1 MVNYRYRLSRLLI
14 PGGIPDPEIGEVE
27 LFLASDRE
35 GYVNNIDL
43 PPDPNC
49 LEFNCTPTQ
58 CVERIGIWS
67 NQALGPLD
75 TEGFF
80 IAGLPDD
87 DNKVTVINVGVAC
100 PLTGTPGRSNYA
112 LYPQKQGTLELTTP
126 LIPGLPYAEVVRVS
140 PTTGEFLLRYY
151 KIQGLPHAQLGI
163 ARSLADQTIDTEELA
178 WTIIGMVGASIR
190 PDANVIYRSS
200 EIDATVSEYVRRAC
214 TGLLELM
221 DPGSLPGRRGSIPRF
236 VYSLSSEADIYGP
249 EAEKL
254 QALTEIRVVENCSD
268 CIEVGPNN
276 KRVSREVRDRSCA
289 AVLLALCIAG
299 YGDKAASL
307 AEYLVSRIDSRGR
320 MITGWTDARPLSTS
334 LSLNNPTASGT
345 ITAAL
350 AILAYSRIDRSY
362 LPHAHRLIESA
373 RLYYYT
379 SSWGTD
385 AIDITLGALISRV
398 LVDYADTPSQTRAS
412 LTNVIGQAGTVS
424 STFLALQLE
433 LVGDASLN
441 NTYRTLLDDDPTL
454 ECGLSLARE
463 LSSTSFLGVLDELG
477 PLYRNYLYRI
487 DKTMSRVRVALPTD
501 FGLFSK
507 TAIRSGNLG
516 HILGALVP
524 SISAAYNKPLVVP
537 TAPTKVPVTI
547 SGILDWLTGLGYQE
561 VYVTEAWREA
571 LHVVGNLPAYGSTTL
586 GAGLLGMPRPSA
598 CVGVLGRWEERINP
612 APGGVLVIREGNIL
626 GTGIIDDTPAVGT
639 LVPDDEECDICYW
652 FGICEA
658 PEPWSCLA
666 GRFDFCGYELS
677 LIYCAGVLPNRPIK
691 IIEVSQFAIYCPGVL
706 PNRPI
711 KIIEVNQSV
720 IYCAGVLPNRPI
732 KIIEVNQSVIYC
744 PGVLPNRPIKIIEV
758 SQSAIYCPGVLPSRP
773 TEIIEVI
780 EIIPNAALSIDG
792 FGSTTNSGSIQTDI
806 PAGSTILKAYLYAAS
821 VWDLE
826 QVYGV
831 TFNGNTLPRESSII
845 LGPDKNQAITLRW
858 DVTSIIASAFTG
870 GLQNFSIV
878 ENGPASPNLTNDGA
892 ALVVAYSNPS
902 TQGFTSVILDG
913 ELATTGD
920 TVQFNF
926 ASPYVSGDFLVSLAA
941 SFSRQPAAG
950 QPQTTII
957 NVTTNSTN
965 NRLLTSSAGGADDR
979 TTGENS
985 ANGNL
990 ITVGGIGNNPANVNP
1005 NAQPTGTNP
1014 DDEYYNLALG
1024 NIASATPFIQ
1034 PGDTFLRLTTVNP
1047 SDDDNIFGLFIT
1059 SGFGISGAN
1068 VIPVP

>member
-27 LFLASDRE
+27 LFLASDRQ
-35 GYVNNIDL
+35 GYVNNIAL

-49 LEFNCTPTQ
+49 LEINCTPTQ

-67 NQALGPLD
+67 NQALGPLG

-80 IAGLPDD
+80 PAGKPFFIAGKV
-87 DNKVTVINVGVAC
+87 DNENRVTVINVGVVC

-140 PTTGEFLLRYY
+140 PTAGEFLLRYY
-151 KIQGLPHAQLGI
+151 KTQGLPHAQLGI
-163 ARSLADQTIDTEELA
+163 ARSLANQTVDTEELA
-178 WTIIGMVGASIR
+178 WAIIGMVGASIR

-299 YGDKAASL
+299 YGDKVTPL

-334 LSLNNPTASGT
+334 LSLDSPTASGT

-350 AILAYSRIDRSY
+350 AILAYSRVDRSY

-398 LVDYADTPSQTRAS
+398 LVNYADTPSQVQAS
-412 LTNVIGQAGTVS
+412 LTNIIGQAGTVS
-424 STFLALQLE
+424 PTFLALQLE
-433 LVGDASLN
+433 LVGDVNLN
-441 NTYRTLLDDDPTL
+441 TTYRAILDNDPTL

-487 DKTMSRVRVALPTD
+487 DKTMSRVRGALPTD

-516 HILGALVP
+516 RILEAIVP

-547 SGILDWLTGLGYQE
+547 SGILNWLMGLGYQE

-571 LHVVGNLPAYGSTTL
+571 LHVVGNLPTYGNTTL
-586 GAGLLGMPRPSA
+586 GTGLLGMPRPSA
-598 CVGVLGRWEERINP
+598 RVGVLGRWEERINP

-626 GTGIIDDTPAVGT
+626 GTGTIDDIPAAGA
-639 LVPDDEECDICYW
+639 LVPDDEECNICYW
-652 FGICEA
+652 FGICET
-658 PEPWSCLA
+658 PESYGCLA
-666 GRFDFCGYELS
+666 GQFDFCPFEL
-677 LIYCAGVLPNRPIK
+677 L
-691 IIEVSQFAIYCPGVL
+691 FIYCPGVL
-706 PNRPI
+706 PDRPA
-711 KIIEVNQSV
+711 KIIEVN
-720 IYCAGVLPNRPI
+720 
-732 KIIEVNQSVIYC
+732 
-744 PGVLPNRPIKIIEV
+744 
-758 SQSAIYCPGVLPSRP
+758 QSAIYCPGVLPDRP
-773 TEIIEVI
+773 AKIIEVNQSAVYCPGQEPKKI
-780 EIIPNAALSIDG
+780 RYRYPNENWQEIAGESYSTNLLPISGGGYPATWEVKPGDLDVDLSI
-792 FGSTTNSGSIQTDI
+792 STYQSFDCLGNPTIRNAIYTNPYPTVITGTIESVEFLTPLYGCGNGLYGTPSEVSI
-806 PAGSTILKAYLYAAS
+806 K
-821 VWDLE
+821 
-826 QVYGV
+826 
-831 TFNGNTLPRESSII
+831 II
-845 LGPDKNQAITLRW
+845 YKDTNNNITTAIIN
-858 DVTSIIASAFTG
+858 DFT
-870 GLQNFSIV
+870 
-878 ENGPASPNLTNDGA
+878 ATPNLAQMG
-892 ALVVAYSNPS
+892 
-902 TQGFTSVILDG
+902 
-913 ELATTGD
+913 
-920 TVQFNF
+920 
-926 ASPYVSGDFLVSLAA
+926 
-941 SFSRQPAAG
+941 
-950 QPQTTII
+950 II
-957 NVTTNSTN
+957 SWH
-965 NRLLTSSAGGADDR
+965 ADDR
-979 TTGENS
+979 DFTIKFTDV
-985 ANGNL
+985 
-990 ITVGGIGNNPANVNP
+990 TR
-1005 NAQPTGTNP
+1005 P
-1014 DDEYYNLALG
+1014 DDPLKYRCQFTVFDAL
-1024 NIASATPFIQ
+1024 N
-1034 PGDTFLRLTTVNP
+1034 
-1047 SDDDNIFGLFIT
+1047 
-1059 SGFGISGAN
+1059 N
-1068 VIPVP
+1068 VILSITNDDCPEVVVVRGIAPL

>member
-49 LEFNCTPTQ
+49 LEINCTPTQ

-67 NQALGPLD
+67 NQALGPLG

-80 IAGLPDD
+80 PAGKPFFIAGKVDD
-87 DNKVTVINVGVAC
+87 ENRVTVINVGVVC

-140 PTTGEFLLRYY
+140 PTAGEFLLRYY
-151 KIQGLPHAQLGI
+151 KTQGLPHAQLGI
-163 ARSLADQTIDTEELA
+163 ARSLANQTVDTEELA
-178 WTIIGMVGASIR
+178 WAIIGMVGASIR

-299 YGDKAASL
+299 YGEEVTPL

-334 LSLNNPTASGT
+334 LSLDSPTASGT

-350 AILAYSRIDRSY
+350 AILAYSRVDRSY

-398 LVDYADTPSQTRAS
+398 LVDYADTPSQVQAS
-412 LTNVIGQAGTVS
+412 LSNVVGQAVS
-424 STFLALQLE
+424 PTFLALQLE
-433 LVGDASLN
+433 LVGDVSLN
-441 NTYRTLLDDDPTL
+441 TTYRSILDNDPTL

-477 PLYRNYLYRI
+477 PVYRNYLYRI
-487 DKTMSRVRVALPTD
+487 DKTMSRVRGALPTD

-516 HILGALVP
+516 RILEALVP

-537 TAPTKVPVTI
+537 PAPTRVPATI
-547 SGILDWLTGLGYQE
+547 SGILNWLTRLGYQE

-571 LHVVGNLPAYGSTTL
+571 LHVVGSLPTYGNTTL
-586 GAGLLGMPRPSA
+586 GTGLLGMPRPSA
-598 CVGVLGRWEERINP
+598 RVGVLGRWEERINP

-626 GTGIIDDTPAVGT
+626 GTGTIDDIPAAGA
-639 LVPDDEECDICYW
+639 LVSDDEECNICYW

-658 PEPWSCLA
+658 PELYGCLA
-666 GRFDFCGYELS
+666 GQFDFCPFEL
-677 LIYCAGVLPNRPIK
+677 L
-691 IIEVSQFAIYCPGVL
+691 FIYCPGVL
-706 PNRPI
+706 PDRPI
-711 KIIEVNQSV
+711 KIIEVNQSAV
-720 IYCAGVLPNRPI
+720 
-732 KIIEVNQSVIYC
+732 YC
-744 PGVLPNRPIKIIEV
+744 PGQEPKKIRYRYPNENWQEIAGESYSLIEEFETPNLPITDMRL
-758 SQSAIYCPGVLPSRP
+758 Y
-773 TEIIEVI
+773 EVI
-780 EIIPNAALSIDG
+780 NPIATYRRTNPTTGFVREDAQYILNTPPLLVRGPLNSISVTGDHGGNTQINLFVQREPGDQLDLYINLDTAEPLDFFPHKPAGNTHTFKSFTYGLAYIEENPDNPPPIEECTFKVFNISSQEILSITRDDCPEVVVVRG
-792 FGSTTNSGSIQTDI
+792 
-806 PAGSTILKAYLYAAS
+806 
-821 VWDLE
+821 
-826 QVYGV
+826 
-831 TFNGNTLPRESSII
+831 
-845 LGPDKNQAITLRW
+845 
-858 DVTSIIASAFTG
+858 IAP
-870 GLQNFSIV
+870 L
-878 ENGPASPNLTNDGA
+878 
-892 ALVVAYSNPS
+892 
-902 TQGFTSVILDG
+902 
-913 ELATTGD
+913 
-920 TVQFNF
+920 
-926 ASPYVSGDFLVSLAA
+926 
-941 SFSRQPAAG
+941 
-950 QPQTTII
+950 
-957 NVTTNSTN
+957 
-965 NRLLTSSAGGADDR
+965 
-979 TTGENS
+979 
-985 ANGNL
+985 
-990 ITVGGIGNNPANVNP
+990 
-1005 NAQPTGTNP
+1005 
-1014 DDEYYNLALG
+1014 
-1024 NIASATPFIQ
+1024 
-1034 PGDTFLRLTTVNP
+1034 
-1047 SDDDNIFGLFIT
+1047 
-1059 SGFGISGAN
+1059 
-1068 VIPVP
+1068 

>member
-1 MVNYRYRLSRLLI
+1 LVNYRYRLSRLLI

-49 LEFNCTPTQ
+49 LEINCTPTL

-67 NQALGPLD
+67 NQALGPLG

-80 IAGLPDD
+80 PAGKPFFIAGKVDD
-87 DNKVTVINVGVAC
+87 ENRVTVINVGVVC

-140 PTTGEFLLRYY
+140 PTAGEFLLRYY
-151 KIQGLPHAQLGI
+151 KTQGLPHAQLGI
-163 ARSLADQTIDTEELA
+163 ARSLANQTVDTEELA
-178 WTIIGMVGASIR
+178 WAIIGMVGASIR

-200 EIDATVSEYVRRAC
+200 EIDATVSEYIRRAC

-299 YGDKAASL
+299 YGDKVTPL

-334 LSLNNPTASGT
+334 LNLDSPTASGT

-350 AILAYSRIDRSY
+350 AILAYSRVDRSY

-398 LVDYADTPSQTRAS
+398 LVNYADTPSQVQAS
-412 LTNVIGQAGTVS
+412 LSNVIGQAVS
-424 STFLALQLE
+424 PTFLALQLE
-433 LVGDASLN
+433 LVGDVNLN
-441 NTYRTLLDDDPTL
+441 TTYRAILDNDPTL

-487 DKTMSRVRVALPTD
+487 DKTMSRVRGALPTD

-516 HILGALVP
+516 RILEAIVP

-547 SGILDWLTGLGYQE
+547 SGILNWLTRLGYQE

-571 LHVVGNLPAYGSTTL
+571 LHVVGSLPTYGNTTL
-586 GAGLLGMPRPSA
+586 GTGLLGMPRPSA
-598 CVGVLGRWEERINP
+598 RVGVLGRWEERINP

-626 GTGIIDDTPAVGT
+626 GTGTIDDIPAAGA
-639 LVPDDEECDICYW
+639 LVSDDEECNICYW

-658 PEPWSCLA
+658 PEPYGCLA
-666 GRFDFCGYELS
+666 GQFDFCPFEFL
-677 LIYCAGVLPNRPIK
+677 
-691 IIEVSQFAIYCPGVL
+691 FIYCPGIL
-706 PNRPI
+706 PDRPA
-711 KIIEVNQSV
+711 KIIEVNQSAV
-720 IYCAGVLPNRPI
+720 YCPGILPDRPA
-732 KIIEVNQSVIYC
+732 KIIEVNQSAVYC
-744 PGVLPNRPIKIIEV
+744 PGQEPKKIRYRYPNENWQEIAGESYSTNLLPISGGGYPATWEV
-758 SQSAIYCPGVLPSRP
+758 KPGDLDVDLSISTYQSFDCLGNPTIRNAIYTNPYPTVITGTIESVEFLTPLYGCGNGFYGTPSQVF
-773 TEIIEVI
+773 IKVI
-780 EIIPNAALSIDG
+780 YKDYNSNILIRQIDDFTAIPNLAQMG
-792 FGSTTNSGSIQTDI
+792 
-806 PAGSTILKAYLYAAS
+806 
-821 VWDLE
+821 
-826 QVYGV
+826 
-831 TFNGNTLPRESSII
+831 II
-845 LGPDKNQAITLRW
+845 SW
-858 DVTSIIASAFTG
+858 H
-870 GLQNFSIV
+870 
-878 ENGPASPNLTNDGA
+878 
-892 ALVVAYSNPS
+892 
-902 TQGFTSVILDG
+902 
-913 ELATTGD
+913 
-920 TVQFNF
+920 
-926 ASPYVSGDFLVSLAA
+926 
-941 SFSRQPAAG
+941 
-950 QPQTTII
+950 
-957 NVTTNSTN
+957 
-965 NRLLTSSAGGADDR
+965 ADDR
-979 TTGENS
+979 DFTIKFTDV
-985 ANGNL
+985 
-990 ITVGGIGNNPANVNP
+990 TR
-1005 NAQPTGTNP
+1005 P
-1014 DDEYYNLALG
+1014 DDPLKYRCQFTVFDAL
-1024 NIASATPFIQ
+1024 N
-1034 PGDTFLRLTTVNP
+1034 
-1047 SDDDNIFGLFIT
+1047 
-1059 SGFGISGAN
+1059 N
-1068 VIPVP
+1068 VILSITRDDCPEVVVVRGIAPL

>member
-49 LEFNCTPTQ
+49 LEINCTPTQ

-67 NQALGPLD
+67 NQALGPLG

-80 IAGLPDD
+80 PAGKPFFIAGEPDD
-87 DNKVTVINVGVAC
+87 ESRITVINVGVVC

-140 PTTGEFLLRYY
+140 PTAGEFLLRYY
-151 KIQGLPHAQLGI
+151 KTQGLPHAQLGI
-163 ARSLADQTIDTEELA
+163 ARSLANQTVDTEELA
-178 WTIIGMVGASIR
+178 WTVIGMVGASIR

-236 VYSLSSEADIYGP
+236 VYSLNSEADIYGP

-299 YGDKAASL
+299 YGEEVTPL

-334 LSLNNPTASGT
+334 HSLDSPTASGT

-350 AILAYSRIDRSY
+350 AILAYSRVDRSY

-398 LVDYADTPSQTRAS
+398 LVDYADTPGQARAG

-424 STFLALQLE
+424 PTFLALQLE
-433 LVGDASLN
+433 LVGDVSLN
-441 NTYRTLLDDDPTL
+441 TTYRAILDNDPTL

-463 LSSTSFLGVLDELG
+463 LSSTSFLRVLDELG
-477 PLYRNYLYRI
+477 PVYRNYLYRI
-487 DKTMSRVRVALPTD
+487 DKTMSRVRGALPTD

-516 HILGALVP
+516 RILEALVP

-537 TAPTKVPVTI
+537 TAPTKIPATI
-547 SGILDWLTGLGYQE
+547 SGILNWLTGLGYQE

-571 LHVVGNLPAYGSTTL
+571 LHVVSNLPTYGNTTL
-586 GAGLLGMPRPSA
+586 GTGLLGMPRPSA
-598 CVGVLGRWEERINP
+598 RVGVLGRWEERINP
-612 APGGVLVIREGNIL
+612 APGGVLVIREGNLL
-626 GTGIIDDTPAVGT
+626 GTGIIDDTPAVGA
-639 LVPDDEECDICYW
+639 LVPDDEECNICYW

-658 PEPWSCLA
+658 PEPYSCLA
-666 GRFDFCGYELS
+666 GQFDFCEFEL
-677 LIYCAGVLPNRPIK
+677 LL
-691 IIEVSQFAIYCPGVL
+691 IYCPGVL

-711 KIIEVNQSV
+711 KIIEVNQSAV
-720 IYCAGVLPNRPI
+720 
-732 KIIEVNQSVIYC
+732 YC
-744 PGVLPNRPIKIIEV
+744 PGILTDRPILV
-758 SQSAIYCPGVLPSRP
+758 YCPLSDSQLTILRP
-773 TEIIEVI
+773 VDTVDGTFTYCAFSTTE
-780 EIIPNAALSIDG
+780 LSTFRPVDTVDG
-792 FGSTTNSGSIQTDI
+792 TFTYCTFDLTNSG
-806 PAGSTILKAYLYAAS
+806 
-821 VWDLE
+821 
-826 QVYGV
+826 
-831 TFNGNTLPRESSII
+831 F
-845 LGPDKNQAITLRW
+845 
-858 DVTSIIASAFTG
+858 
-870 GLQNFSIV
+870 
-878 ENGPASPNLTNDGA
+878 
-892 ALVVAYSNPS
+892 
-902 TQGFTSVILDG
+902 
-913 ELATTGD
+913 
-920 TVQFNF
+920 
-926 ASPYVSGDFLVSLAA
+926 
-941 SFSRQPAAG
+941 
-950 QPQTTII
+950 
-957 NVTTNSTN
+957 
-965 NRLLTSSAGGADDR
+965 DR
-979 TTGENS
+979 T
-985 ANGNL
+985 
-990 ITVGGIGNNPANVNP
+990 P
-1005 NAQPTGTNP
+1005 
-1014 DDEYYNLALG
+1014 
-1024 NIASATPFIQ
+1024 
-1034 PGDTFLRLTTVNP
+1034 
-1047 SDDDNIFGLFIT
+1047 
-1059 SGFGISGAN
+1059 
-1068 VIPVP
+1068 

>member
-49 LEFNCTPTQ
+49 LEINCTPTQ

-67 NQALGPLD
+67 NQALGPLG

-80 IAGLPDD
+80 PAGKPFFIAGKVDD
-87 DNKVTVINVGVAC
+87 ENRVTVINVGVVC

-140 PTTGEFLLRYY
+140 PTAGEFLLRYY
-151 KIQGLPHAQLGI
+151 KTQGLPHAQLGI
-163 ARSLADQTIDTEELA
+163 ARSLANQTVDTEELA
-178 WTIIGMVGASIR
+178 WAIIGMVGASIR

-299 YGDKAASL
+299 YGDKVTPL

-334 LSLNNPTASGT
+334 LSLDSPTASGT

-350 AILAYSRIDRSY
+350 AILAYSRVDRSY

-398 LVDYADTPSQTRAS
+398 LVNYADTPSQARAS

-424 STFLALQLE
+424 PTFLALQLE
-433 LVGDASLN
+433 LVGDVNLN
-441 NTYRTLLDDDPTL
+441 TTYRAILDNDPTL

-463 LSSTSFLGVLDELG
+463 LSSTSFLRVLDELG
-477 PLYRNYLYRI
+477 PVYRNYLYRI
-487 DKTMSRVRVALPTD
+487 DKTMSRVRGALPTD
-501 FGLFSK
+501 FGLFNK

-516 HILGALVP
+516 RILEALVP
-524 SISAAYNKPLVVP
+524 SISAAYNKPLVVS

-547 SGILDWLTGLGYQE
+547 SGILNWLTGLGYQE

-571 LHVVGNLPAYGSTTL
+571 LHVVGNLPTYGNTTL
-586 GAGLLGMPRPSA
+586 GTGLLGMPRPSA
-598 CVGVLGRWEERINP
+598 RVGVLGRWEERINP

-626 GTGIIDDTPAVGT
+626 GTGTIDDTPAAGA
-639 LVPDDEECDICYW
+639 LVSDDEECNICYW

-658 PEPWSCLA
+658 PEPYGCLA
-666 GRFDFCGYELS
+666 GQFDFCPFEL
-677 LIYCAGVLPNRPIK
+677 L
-691 IIEVSQFAIYCPGVL
+691 FIYCPGVL
-706 PNRPI
+706 PDRPA
-711 KIIEVNQSV
+711 KIIEVNQSAV
-720 IYCAGVLPNRPI
+720 YCPGVLPDRPA
-732 KIIEVNQSVIYC
+732 KIIEVNQSAVYC
-744 PGVLPNRPIKIIEV
+744 PGQEPKKIRYRYPNENWQEIFTCNRK
-758 SQSAIYCPGVLPSRP
+758 SAR
-773 TEIIEVI
+773 
-780 EIIPNAALSIDG
+780 
-792 FGSTTNSGSIQTDI
+792 
-806 PAGSTILKAYLYAAS
+806 
-821 VWDLE
+821 
-826 QVYGV
+826 
-831 TFNGNTLPRESSII
+831 
-845 LGPDKNQAITLRW
+845 
-858 DVTSIIASAFTG
+858 
-870 GLQNFSIV
+870 
-878 ENGPASPNLTNDGA
+878 
-892 ALVVAYSNPS
+892 
-902 TQGFTSVILDG
+902 
-913 ELATTGD
+913 
-920 TVQFNF
+920 
-926 ASPYVSGDFLVSLAA
+926 
-941 SFSRQPAAG
+941 
-950 QPQTTII
+950 
-957 NVTTNSTN
+957 
-965 NRLLTSSAGGADDR
+965 
-979 TTGENS
+979 
-985 ANGNL
+985 
-990 ITVGGIGNNPANVNP
+990 
-1005 NAQPTGTNP
+1005 
-1014 DDEYYNLALG
+1014 
-1024 NIASATPFIQ
+1024 
-1034 PGDTFLRLTTVNP
+1034 
-1047 SDDDNIFGLFIT
+1047 
-1059 SGFGISGAN
+1059 
-1068 VIPVP
+1068 

>member
-1 MVNYRYRLSRLLI
+1 LVNYRYRLSRLLI

-49 LEFNCTPTQ
+49 LEINCTPTQ

-67 NQALGPLD
+67 NQALGPLG

-80 IAGLPDD
+80 IAGKPDD
-87 DNKVTVINVGVAC
+87 ENRVTVINVGVVC

-140 PTTGEFLLRYY
+140 PTVGEFLLRYY
-151 KIQGLPHAQLGI
+151 KTQGLPHAQLGI
-163 ARSLADQTIDTEELA
+163 ARSLANQMVDTEELA

-190 PDANVIYRSS
+190 PDANVIYRGS

-299 YGDKAASL
+299 YGDKATPL

-334 LSLNNPTASGT
+334 LSLDSPTASGT

-350 AILAYSRIDRSY
+350 AILAYSRVDRSY

-398 LVDYADTPSQTRAS
+398 LVDYADTPGQARAG
-412 LTNVIGQAGTVS
+412 LTNVIGQAGIVS
-424 STFLALQLE
+424 PTFLALQLE
-433 LVGDASLN
+433 LVGDVNLN
-441 NTYRTLLDDDPTL
+441 TTYRAILDNDPTL

-477 PLYRNYLYRI
+477 PVYRNYLYRI
-487 DKTMSRVRVALPTD
+487 DKTMSRVRGALPTD

-516 HILGALVP
+516 RILEALVP

-537 TAPTKVPVTI
+537 TAPTKVPPTI
-547 SGILDWLTGLGYQE
+547 SGILNWLTGLGYQE

-571 LHVVGNLPAYGSTTL
+571 LHVVGNLSTYGNTTL
-586 GAGLLGMPRPSA
+586 GTGLLGMPRPSA
-598 CVGVLGRWEERINP
+598 HVGVLGRWEERINP

-626 GTGIIDDTPAVGT
+626 GTGIIDDTPAVGA
-639 LVPDDEECDICYW
+639 LVPDDEECNICYW

-658 PEPWSCLA
+658 PEPYDCLA
-666 GRFDFCGYELS
+666 GQFDFCEFEPLS
-677 LIYCAGVLPNRPIK
+677 
-691 IIEVSQFAIYCPGVL
+691 IYCPAVL

-720 IYCAGVLPNRPI
+720 V
-732 KIIEVNQSVIYC
+732 YC
-744 PGVLPNRPIKIIEV
+744 PGILPDRSILVYCSLSNSQLTSLRPVDIGDTDLIDNLPPITTTVTGGDV
-758 SQSAIYCPGVLPSRP
+758 SFDRWVRSSFTTGSHSYGYTLNSVTLWFAQLLPVTSTDNLFVRLHEDADGILGDLITSFTNPVSITTTAANNIFTLTTPQTLCANTVYWLVAGVS
-773 TEIIEVI
+773 
-780 EIIPNAALSIDG
+780 
-792 FGSTTNSGSIQTDI
+792 SGS
-806 PAGSTILKAYLYAAS
+806 GLY
-821 VWDLE
+821 
-826 QVYGV
+826 
-831 TFNGNTLPRESSII
+831 
-845 LGPDKNQAITLRW
+845 RW
-858 DVTSIIASAFTG
+858 A
-870 GLQNFSIV
+870 
-878 ENGPASPNLTNDGA
+878 LT
-892 ALVVAYSNPS
+892 
-902 TQGFTSVILDG
+902 
-913 ELATTGD
+913 
-920 TVQFNF
+920 
-926 ASPYVSGDFLVSLAA
+926 
-941 SFSRQPAAG
+941 
-950 QPQTTII
+950 
-957 NVTTNSTN
+957 
-965 NRLLTSSAGGADDR
+965 
-979 TTGENS
+979 NS
-985 ANGNL
+985 ANE
-990 ITVGGIGNNPANVNP
+990 
-1005 NAQPTGTNP
+1005 TGEP
-1014 DDEYYNLALG
+1014 G
-1024 NIASATPFIQ
+1024 WSI
-1034 PGDTFLRLTTVNP
+1034 GDTDPYYALFSGNQGL
-1047 SDDDNIFGLFIT
+1047 SWNIFGFST
-1059 SGFGISGAN
+1059 FQFKVTGA
-1068 VIPVP
+1068 

>member
-1 MVNYRYRLSRLLI
+1 LVNYRYRLSRLLI

-49 LEFNCTPTQ
+49 LEINCTSTQ

-67 NQALGPLD
+67 NQALGPLG

-80 IAGLPDD
+80 PAGKPFFIAGEPDD
-87 DNKVTVINVGVAC
+87 ESKITVINVGVVC

-140 PTTGEFLLRYY
+140 PTAGEFLLRYY
-151 KIQGLPHAQLGI
+151 KTQGLPHAQLGI
-163 ARSLADQTIDTEELA
+163 ARSLANQTIDTEELA

-200 EIDATVSEYVRRAC
+200 EIDTTVSEYIRRAC
-214 TGLLELM
+214 TGLLKLM

-254 QALTEIRVVENCSD
+254 QALTEIHVVENCSD

-299 YGDKAASL
+299 YGEEVTPL

-334 LSLNNPTASGT
+334 HSLDSPTASGT

-350 AILAYSRIDRSY
+350 AILAYSRVDRSY

-398 LVDYADTPSQTRAS
+398 LVDYADTPSQVQAS
-412 LTNVIGQAGTVS
+412 LSNVVGQAGTVS
-424 STFLALQLE
+424 PTFLALQLE
-433 LVGDASLN
+433 LVGDVSLN
-441 NTYRTLLDDDPTL
+441 TTYRSILDNDPTL

-487 DKTMSRVRVALPTD
+487 DKTMSRVRGALPTD
-501 FGLFSK
+501 FGLFNK

-516 HILGALVP
+516 RILEALVP

-537 TAPTKVPVTI
+537 PAPTRVPATI
-547 SGILDWLTGLGYQE
+547 SGILNWLMGLGYQE

-571 LHVVGNLPAYGSTTL
+571 LHVVGSLPTYGNTTL
-586 GAGLLGMPRPSA
+586 GTGLLGMPRPSA
-598 CVGVLGRWEERINP
+598 RVGVLGRWEERINP

-626 GTGIIDDTPAVGT
+626 GTGTIDDIPAAGA
-639 LVPDDEECDICYW
+639 LVSDDEECNICYW

-658 PEPWSCLA
+658 PEPYGCLA
-666 GRFDFCGYELS
+666 GQFDFCPFEL
-677 LIYCAGVLPNRPIK
+677 L
-691 IIEVSQFAIYCPGVL
+691 FIYCPGVL
-706 PNRPI
+706 PDRPA
-711 KIIEVNQSV
+711 KIIEVNQSAV
-720 IYCAGVLPNRPI
+720 
-732 KIIEVNQSVIYC
+732 YC
-744 PGVLPNRPIKIIEV
+744 PGQEPKKIRYRYPNENWQEIAGESYSTNLLPISGGGYIANWMIKASDVIVDFELSLFPGFDCTGVPTPRIFSYGSSSTTGIPEPCIILAVEWSQPLDTSCGNTRRYNLMPQFPWGINIIYKNANNEIKTYGPITFDELLNPPPPPASDISSKVLSREIKKFKFTDIARPDDPLKYRCQFTV
-758 SQSAIYCPGVLPSRP
+758 FDALNN
-773 TEIIEVI
+773 VI
-780 EIIPNAALSIDG
+780 LSITRDDCPEVVVVRG
-792 FGSTTNSGSIQTDI
+792 
-806 PAGSTILKAYLYAAS
+806 
-821 VWDLE
+821 
-826 QVYGV
+826 
-831 TFNGNTLPRESSII
+831 
-845 LGPDKNQAITLRW
+845 
-858 DVTSIIASAFTG
+858 IAP
-870 GLQNFSIV
+870 L
-878 ENGPASPNLTNDGA
+878 
-892 ALVVAYSNPS
+892 
-902 TQGFTSVILDG
+902 
-913 ELATTGD
+913 
-920 TVQFNF
+920 
-926 ASPYVSGDFLVSLAA
+926 
-941 SFSRQPAAG
+941 
-950 QPQTTII
+950 
-957 NVTTNSTN
+957 
-965 NRLLTSSAGGADDR
+965 
-979 TTGENS
+979 
-985 ANGNL
+985 
-990 ITVGGIGNNPANVNP
+990 
-1005 NAQPTGTNP
+1005 
-1014 DDEYYNLALG
+1014 
-1024 NIASATPFIQ
+1024 
-1034 PGDTFLRLTTVNP
+1034 
-1047 SDDDNIFGLFIT
+1047 
-1059 SGFGISGAN
+1059 
-1068 VIPVP
+1068 

>member
-1 MVNYRYRLSRLLI
+1 MVNHRYRLSRLLI

-35 GYVNNIDL
+35 GYVSNIDL

-49 LEFNCTPTQ
+49 LEINCTPTQ

-67 NQALGPLD
+67 NQALGPLG

-80 IAGLPDD
+80 IAGNPDD
-87 DNKVTVINVGVAC
+87 ENRVTVINVGVVC

-140 PTTGEFLLRYY
+140 PTAGEFLLRYY
-151 KIQGLPHAQLGI
+151 KTRGLPHAQLDI
-163 ARSLADQTIDTEELA
+163 ARSLANQTVDTEELA

-190 PDANVIYRSS
+190 PDANVIYRGS

-221 DPGSLPGRRGSIPRF
+221 DPGSLPGRRGSTPRF

-289 AVLLALCIAG
+289 AILLALCIAG
-299 YGDKAASL
+299 YGDKVTPL

-334 LSLNNPTASGT
+334 HSLDSPTASGT

-350 AILAYSRIDRSY
+350 AILAYSRVDRSY

-398 LVDYADTPSQTRAS
+398 LVDYADTPGQARAG

-424 STFLALQLE
+424 PTFLALQLE
-433 LVGDASLN
+433 LVGDVNLN
-441 NTYRTLLDDDPTL
+441 TTYRAILDNDPTL

-477 PLYRNYLYRI
+477 PVYRNYLYRI
-487 DKTMSRVRVALPTD
+487 DKTMSRVRGALPTD

-516 HILGALVP
+516 RILEALVP
-524 SISAAYNKPLVVP
+524 SISAAYNKLLVVP
-537 TAPTKVPVTI
+537 TAPTKVPATI
-547 SGILDWLTGLGYQE
+547 SGILNWLTGLGYQE
-561 VYVTEAWREA
+561 VYVTETWREA
-571 LHVVGNLPAYGSTTL
+571 LHVVGNLPTYGNTIL
-586 GAGLLGMPRPSA
+586 GTGLLGMSRPSA
-598 CVGVLGRWEERINP
+598 RVGVLGRWEERINP

-626 GTGIIDDTPAVGT
+626 GTGIIDDTPTVGA
-639 LVPDDEECDICYW
+639 LVPDDEECNICYW

-658 PEPWSCLA
+658 PEPYSCLA
-666 GRFDFCGYELS
+666 GQFDFCEFEL
-677 LIYCAGVLPNRPIK
+677 LL
-691 IIEVSQFAIYCPGVL
+691 IYCPGVL

-711 KIIEVNQSV
+711 KIIEVNQSAV
-720 IYCAGVLPNRPI
+720 
-732 KIIEVNQSVIYC
+732 YC
-744 PGVLPNRPIKIIEV
+744 PGILTDRPILV
-758 SQSAIYCPGVLPSRP
+758 YCPLSDSQLTILRP
-773 TEIIEVI
+773 VDTVDGTFTYCAFSTTE
-780 EIIPNAALSIDG
+780 LSTFRPVDTVDG
-792 FGSTTNSGSIQTDI
+792 TFTYCTFDLTNSG
-806 PAGSTILKAYLYAAS
+806 
-821 VWDLE
+821 
-826 QVYGV
+826 
-831 TFNGNTLPRESSII
+831 F
-845 LGPDKNQAITLRW
+845 
-858 DVTSIIASAFTG
+858 
-870 GLQNFSIV
+870 
-878 ENGPASPNLTNDGA
+878 
-892 ALVVAYSNPS
+892 
-902 TQGFTSVILDG
+902 
-913 ELATTGD
+913 
-920 TVQFNF
+920 
-926 ASPYVSGDFLVSLAA
+926 
-941 SFSRQPAAG
+941 
-950 QPQTTII
+950 
-957 NVTTNSTN
+957 
-965 NRLLTSSAGGADDR
+965 DR
-979 TTGENS
+979 T
-985 ANGNL
+985 
-990 ITVGGIGNNPANVNP
+990 P
-1005 NAQPTGTNP
+1005 
-1014 DDEYYNLALG
+1014 
-1024 NIASATPFIQ
+1024 
-1034 PGDTFLRLTTVNP
+1034 
-1047 SDDDNIFGLFIT
+1047 
-1059 SGFGISGAN
+1059 
-1068 VIPVP
+1068 